1 MHLFTPLF
9 QKQSIGAGTI
19 SDLFEAEERGRA
31 FGYYTMGPLLGPAL
45 A

>member
-1 MHLFTPLF
+1 MYSHLHL
-9 QKQSIGAGTI
+9 KQSIGAGTI